1 MNALPV
7 LMLSMALV
15 PEARARDALM
25 PTDEGLL
32 NTGHHVYASH
42 CAVCHGETGRG
53 DGPFVALLEQRPPDL
68 TRLGQRAQG
77 FFPVWRVYE
86 TISGSELLP
95 AHGTREMPIWGQV
108 FAFEATNTN
117 LDAATFT
124 RGRIFSLVAWLASI
138 QAIDPAA
145 PSEQTRE

>member
-1 MNALPV
+1 MNALPAAV
-7 LMLSMALV
+7 LSFALAPPV
-15 PEARARDALM
+15 IAADALM

-42 CAVCHGETGRG
+42 CAVCHGDQARG
-53 DGPFVALLEQRPPDL
+53 DGPFASLLATRPPDL
-68 TRLGQRAQG
+68 TQIGQRAHG
-77 FFPVWRVYE
+77 FFPLWRVYE

-95 AHGTREMPIWGQV
+95 AHGSREMPIWGSV
-108 FAFEATNTN
+108 FAIEAANTN

-138 QAIDPAA
+138 QQVEPPA
-145 PSEQTRE
+145 SSGQHKE